1 MAILVTG
8 AAGFIGYHLTK
19 KLEEMGE
26 KVVGIDNFN
35 DYYSV
40 SLKRDRV
47 KHLKSKIYDGSVS
60 DKEFLNK
67 IIKENKI
74 KEIYHLA
81 AQAGV
86 RYSIE
91 NPYEYEISN
100 NMGTLN
106 IFEASRLNNINKL
119 VYASS
124 SSVYGGNT
132 KIPFSVDDDVNN
144 PVSVYAA
151 TKIYN
156 ELLAKVYYN
165 LYNVSSIGLRFFTV
179 YGSWGRPDMSYYKF
193 INLYRQ
199 NKEIEIYNEGDHE
212 RDFTHISDVVS
223 GIIKAMNSDIK
234 IGVYN
239 LGNNKT
245 VKLMDF
251 IKELEKVFGISF
263 NKRFI
268 PMQPGDVH
276 KTYADIEKTIKD
288 LNWTPKVNISEG
300 LKEFAEWYNNYY
312 K

>member
-1 MAILVTG
+1 MTILVTG

-19 KLEEMGE
+19 KLEDMGE
-26 KVVGIDNFN
+26 NVVGIDNFN

-106 IFEASRLNNINKL
+106 IFEASRLNNIHKL

-193 INLYRQ
+193 LNLYRQ

-251 IKELEKVFGISF
+251 INELEKVFGISF

-276 KTYADIEKTIKD
+276 KTYADIEKTSKD

-300 LKEFAEWYNNYY
+300 LKEFADWYNNYY

>member
-40 SLKRDRV
+40 SLKKDRV

-67 IIKENKI
+67 IITENKI

-106 IFEASRLNNINKL
+106 IFEASRLNNIHKL

-156 ELLAKVYYN
+156 EL
-165 LYNVSSIGLRFFTV
+165 
-179 YGSWGRPDMSYYKF
+179 
-193 INLYRQ
+193 
-199 NKEIEIYNEGDHE
+199 
-212 RDFTHISDVVS
+212 
-223 GIIKAMNSDIK
+223 
-234 IGVYN
+234 
-239 LGNNKT
+239 
-245 VKLMDF
+245 
-251 IKELEKVFGISF
+251 
-263 NKRFI
+263 
-268 PMQPGDVH
+268 
-276 KTYADIEKTIKD
+276 
-288 LNWTPKVNISEG
+288 
-300 LKEFAEWYNNYY
+300 
-312 K
+312 

>member
-40 SLKRDRV
+40 SLKKDRV

-67 IIKENKI
+67 IIRENKI

-106 IFEASRLNNINKL
+106 IFEASRLNNIHKL

-165 LYNVSSIGLRFFTV
+165 LYPVCV
-179 YGSWGRPDMSYYKF
+179 
-193 INLYRQ
+193 
-199 NKEIEIYNEGDHE
+199 
-212 RDFTHISDVVS
+212 
-223 GIIKAMNSDIK
+223 
-234 IGVYN
+234 
-239 LGNNKT
+239 
-245 VKLMDF
+245 
-251 IKELEKVFGISF
+251 
-263 NKRFI
+263 
-268 PMQPGDVH
+268 
-276 KTYADIEKTIKD
+276 
-288 LNWTPKVNISEG
+288 
-300 LKEFAEWYNNYY
+300 
-312 K
+312 

>member
-1 MAILVTG
+1 MTILVTG
-8 AAGFIGYHLTK
+8 VAGFIGYHLTK
-19 KLEEMGE
+19 KLEDMGE

-35 DYYSV
+35 DYYEV

-47 KHLKSKIYDGSVS
+47 KQLKSKIYEGSIS
-60 DKEFLNK
+60 DKEFLIK
-67 IIKENKI
+67 IIKENEI

-100 NMGTLN
+100 NLGTLN
-106 IFEASRLNNINKL
+106 IFEVSRLNNIRKL

-124 SSVYGGNT
+124 SSVYGGNK
-132 KIPFSVDDDVNN
+132 KIPFSVEDDVND

-156 ELLAKVYYN
+156 ELLARVYYN
-165 LYNVSSIGLRFFTV
+165 LYNVNSIGLRFFTV

-193 INLYRQ
+193 LNLHRQ
-199 NKEIEIYNEGDHE
+199 GKEIEIYNEGDHE

-223 GIIKAMNSDIK
+223 GIIKAMKSDIK

-251 IKELEKVFGISF
+251 IRELEKVFEISF
-263 NKRFI
+263 NKRFT
-268 PMQPGDVH
+268 PLQPGDVH
-276 KTYADIEKTIKD
+276 KTYADIEKTIED
-288 LNWTPKVNISEG
+288 LNWNPKVNISEG

>member
-40 SLKRDRV
+40 SLKKDRV

-67 IIKENKI
+67 IIRENKI

-193 INLYRQ
+193 LNLYRQ

-223 GIIKAMNSDIK
+223 GIIKAMNSNIK

-251 IKELEKVFGISF
+251 INELEKVFGISF

-276 KTYADIEKTIKD
+276 KTYADIEKTSKD

>member
-1 MAILVTG
+1 MTILVTG

-40 SLKRDRV
+40 SLKKDRV

-106 IFEASRLNNINKL
+106 IFEASRLNNIRKL

-193 INLYRQ
+193 LNLYRQ

-223 GIIKAMNSDIK
+223 GIIKAMNSNIK

-251 IKELEKVFGISF
+251 INELEKVFGISF

-268 PMQPGDVH
+268 PMQLGDVH
-276 KTYADIEKTIKD
+276 KTYADIEKTSKD